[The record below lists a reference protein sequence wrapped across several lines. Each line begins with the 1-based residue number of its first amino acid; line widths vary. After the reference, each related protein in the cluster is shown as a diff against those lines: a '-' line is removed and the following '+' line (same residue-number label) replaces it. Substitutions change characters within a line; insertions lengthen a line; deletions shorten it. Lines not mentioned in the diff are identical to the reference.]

1 MYEVDRKYLGVN
13 FVGYSSSWRM
23 EGCFSEVIRE
33 GVGGKVGLD
42 E

>member
-1 MYEVDRKYLGVN
+1 MHEADRKYLGAN
-13 FVGYSSSWRM
+13 LAGYSSSWRM
-23 EGCFSEVIRE
+23 EGCPSEVIRE